1 MKRCWQCRKQK
12 PLSEFPR
19 DRSRRDG
26 RNHRCTPCNIQ
37 YCRDRHARNRDEDNA
52 KSRSYSQNWRSA
64 NPVACRRNR
73 RQWRDRC
80 RKRQEYS
87 LERAIMRGKRWTP
100 EEDALVLAETCSD
113 LEIALSLGRS
123 FNAVKKRR
131 AALRAA
137 LSIDKA
143 R

>member
-1 MKRCWQCRKQK
+1 
-12 PLSEFPR
+12 
-19 DRSRRDG
+19 
-26 RNHRCTPCNIQ
+26 
-37 YCRDRHARNRDEDNA
+37 
-52 KSRSYSQNWRSA
+52 
-64 NPVACRRNR
+64 
-73 RQWRDRC
+73 
-80 RKRQEYS
+80 
-87 LERAIMRGKRWTP
+87 MRGKRWTP